1 MHRKKSDYALNKLDP
16 DAIVYID
23 AEGKTDR
30 LTREKFDSEEEF
42 CRWKKWSDENYHEME
57 KKQHIE
63 DNHTVPL
70 NAEIES
76 IPDREENGSV
86 IHADEETLLLLCKD
100 RLTDKQFRRYWL
112 YRIEN
117 LTEEEISIRERVSHQ
132 SISKSLQAAEKIF
145 VNFLKTRLQNGL

>member
-1 MHRKKSDYALNKLDP
+1 MHRKKSDYTLNKLDQE
-16 DAIVYID
+16 AIVYID
-23 AEGKTDR
+23 AEGKSYR
-30 LTREKFDSEEEF
+30 LTREDFLPEEEF
-42 CRWKKWSDENYHEME
+42 LRWKKWSDENYHEME

-70 NAEIES
+70 STEIES
-76 IPDREENGSV
+76 MPDQETDASLPSE
-86 IHADEETLLLLCKD
+86 DEESLFLLFKD

-145 VNFLKTRLQNGL
+145 VNFLKTRV